1 MPTIYQKLAKARAEL
16 KRKGLK
22 TSGENKFVGY
32 TYFDLADILPAITE
46 IELENGILS
55 VVRYGLETATLTVYD
70 AEKPEDYIEFT
81 TPMSTAELK
90 GCHPVQNLGA
100 AQTYVR
106 RYLYLAAYEV
116 VEAES
121 LDKSQGDPKQKKG
134 DEKPDEKQ
142 KPTPKKQT
150 QPRQTPPRQTPPKQ
164 TPRER
169 LIATLKEKN
178 IDIKTYAAENNVT
191 TETTDKRY
199 EELIAKLE
207 TQEGQNGEN

>member
-1 MPTIYQKLAKARAEL
+1 MATIYQKLAKARAEL
-16 KRKGLK
+16 KRKGIK
-22 TSGENKFVGY
+22 QSGENKFVGY

-55 VVRYGLETATLTVYD
+55 VVRYGLETAMLTVYD

-116 VEAES
+116 VEAEA
-121 LDKSQGDPKQKKG
+121 LDKSQGDPKQQDGENPEAKK
-134 DEKPDEKQ
+134 
-142 KPTPKKQT
+142 KPTPKK
-150 QPRQTPPRQTPPKQ
+150 QTPPKQ

-169 LIATLKEKN
+169 LIAILKAEK
-178 IDIKTYAAENNVT
+178 IDIKAYAAEHDVT
-191 TETTDKRY
+191 TETTDERY

-207 TQEGQNGEN
+207 GKDDEN